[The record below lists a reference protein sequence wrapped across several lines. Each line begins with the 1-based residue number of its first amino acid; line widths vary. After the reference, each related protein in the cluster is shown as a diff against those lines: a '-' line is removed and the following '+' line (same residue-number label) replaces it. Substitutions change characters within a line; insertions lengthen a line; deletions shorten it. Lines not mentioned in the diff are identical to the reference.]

1 MGKAFVAKLA
11 KRGARDPEA
20 LAAWIGRH
28 KYGKKAFS
36 NLAEK
41 GARQHHHDTPAAV
54 PRTDARALRQ
64 LSDEDLAGLHASG
77 HGGDAA
83 RGRIEAELQRRDHE
97 DRRSR
102 MFPGGALARDL
113 SKADDDT
120 LVWSLRYANPD
131 EAARIAAEVDR
142 RYPPVRLPPPAH
154 TGNPAADVLADRRAV
169 DAALGPLGDPDDWGT
184 HAPNEPASPEHDNE
198 PTRHITRAQ
207 ARQMYSEY
215 VYTQWLAAEDA
226 TRGVLL
232 NKRGQAAGINPEN
245 LFSGPAHVAFA
256 YASDELKDW
265 WARNER
271 LSQSAFTEQVSGVAS
286 GASRAG
292 RKATAD
298 LQNRR

>member
-11 KRGARDPEA
+11 AKGAHNPEA

-28 KYGKKAFS
+28 KYGRKAFAA
-36 NLAEK
+36 LAEK
-41 GARQHHHDTPAAV
+41 AAHHDTPAA
-54 PRTDARALRQ
+54 PQRTDARALRL

-77 HGGDAA
+77 HGGGAT
-83 RGRIEAELQRRDHE
+83 RSRIEAELQRRDHE
-97 DRRSR
+97 DRRNR
-102 MFPGGALARDL
+102 MFPGGKLARDL
-113 SKADDDT
+113 SAADDDT
-120 LVWSLRYANPD
+120 LVWSLRYASPD

-142 RYPPVRLPPPAH
+142 RHPPAH
-154 TGNPAADVLADRRAV
+154 LPAPARTGNPAADVAADHRAI
-169 DAALGPLGDPDDWGT
+169 DAALGPLGDPDGWGA
-184 HAPNEPASPEHDNE
+184 HALNEPAGSGHADDPAG
-198 PTRHITRAQ
+198 RVTRAQ

-232 NKRGQAAGINPEN
+232 NKRGQAAGINPES

-265 WARNER
+265 WAQHER
-271 LSQSAFTEQVSGVAS
+271 LSQSAFTEQVNGVSS
-286 GASRAG
+286 GASRTG